1 MVTPSIGAVGTAIA
15 GMVLFGEAKEADLY
29 WMSDVWNRYLA
40 EIATRRKIDVA
51 KLNADIDGMA
61 AGIEAVV
68 FDRGGYTY
76 GGRIAALADAAR
88 EGGLKF

>member
-1 MVTPSIGAVGTAIA
+1 
-15 GMVLFGEAKEADLY
+15 
-29 WMSDVWNRYLA
+29 
-40 EIATRRKIDVA
+40 
-51 KLNADIDGMA
+51 
-61 AGIEAVV
+61 V